1 MIWYDMSLR
10 IWKMKVWVLEYE
22 NMKIQE
28 KKIWKVR
35 TGDMS
40 ARIWKNAEYSNFSPQ
55 PHNEKCH
62 AQTKIYLL
70 KNSNKGDLAK
80 DLNISWISQSCY
92 FYSSPP
98 LVSEEEHKFGGWDYA
113 NVMLEIHYIVAI
125 LSI

>member
-1 MIWYDMSLR
+1 MKYTICLMICKHIKLEHEIWYDM
-10 IWKMKVWVLEYE
+10 IWVWEYEKWKFGYTWEYE

-80 DLNISWISQSCY
+80 DLNISWISQLLFLWLSASC
-92 FYSSPP
+92 FW
-98 LVSEEEHKFGGWDYA
+98 GGT
-113 NVMLEIHYIVAI
+113 
-125 LSI
+125 